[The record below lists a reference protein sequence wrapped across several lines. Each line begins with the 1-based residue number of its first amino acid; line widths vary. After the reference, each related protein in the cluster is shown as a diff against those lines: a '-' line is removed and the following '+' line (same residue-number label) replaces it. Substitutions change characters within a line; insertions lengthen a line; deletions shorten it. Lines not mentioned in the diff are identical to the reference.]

1 MTIEETKL
9 VRKCFTHIWCVGR
22 VVRMEKELKIDEY
35 QTVNPVVV
43 APGWQVQA
51 GLTKNSSGDLVITK
65 LIIEATDST
74 SMAEGINANILRAIR
89 IRDLVESAEPDIDDT
104 DFWLYSTHPD
114 YEPIRKQWLKEV
126 SGEWPRVGPNKLS
139 KTPYAKVA
147 FFYVNEVR
155 ESPMS
160 PMQSLAE
167 KLDVDKSTVARR
179 VDTARKLGLLHRPIS
194 ENGPSGKAGGFLTK
208 EAHEILFSDR
218 SESE

>member
-1 MTIEETKL
+1 MKQN
-9 VRKCFTHIWCVGR
+9 
-22 VVRMEKELKIDEY
+22 EY
-35 QTVNPVVV
+35 QTVNPVEI

-51 GLTKNSSGDLVITK
+51 GLTKNASGDLVITK
-65 LIIEATDST
+65 LIIEATNSV
-74 SMAEGINANILRAIR
+74 SVAEGINANILRAIK
-89 IRDLVESAEPDIDDT
+89 IREIVESANPDIDDM

-114 YEPIRKQWLKEV
+114 YEEIRKQWLKDV

-147 FFYVNEVR
+147 FFYVNEIR
-155 ESPMS
+155 ESPAS

-167 KLDVDKSTVARR
+167 KLNVDKSTVARR

-194 ENGPSGKAGGFLTK
+194 ENGPSGKAGGVLTQ

-218 SESE
+218 SETE